1 MLRALPLAV
10 STATRDV
17 RGMVRRT
24 KRNALL
30 SASAGVC
37 FGTAYVAGVAAIGIY
52 FATVV
57 GPAFSALAI
66 AVAMAAAGGAVLLV
80 LHVLKRRDRRRN
92 AKRQAAQRLTAAA
105 AISILP
111 QLANRKSLLA
121 VAALGGLAFLAAQAS
136 GDTDT
141 D

>member
-1 MLRALPLAV
+1 MLRAVPLAV
-10 STATRDV
+10 SAASRDV

-24 KRNALL
+24 KRNAVL
-30 SASAGVC
+30 SVCAGIC
-37 FGTAYVAGVAAIGIY
+37 FGTAYVAGIAAIGIY
-52 FATVV
+52 LGTLV
-57 GPAFSALAI
+57 GPALSALAI
-66 AVAMAAAGGAVLLV
+66 AGVMIVSGGAVMAALSA
-80 LHVLKRRDRRRN
+80 LKRRDRRKN

-121 VAALGGLAFLAAQAS
+121 VAALGALALLATQVS
-136 GDTDT
+136 GETDT

>member
-10 STATRDV
+10 SAATRDV
-17 RGMVRRT
+17 RGVVRRT

-30 SASAGVC
+30 SAGAGIC
-37 FGTAYVAGVAAIGIY
+37 FGTAYVAGIAAMGISL
-52 FATVV
+52 ATVV
-57 GPAFSALAI
+57 GPALSALAI
-66 AVAMAAAGGAVLLV
+66 AVAMVVFGGSVLLV
-80 LHVLKRRDRRRN
+80 LHGLKRRDRSRN

-121 VAALGGLAFLAAQAS
+121 VAALGGLAFLATQVS
-136 GDTDT
+136 GETDT